1 MCVPLL
7 VTYRHEKTGSAVPHQ
22 CSPVACPVQ
31 QPMCRMCILPC
42 ACCRW
47 RSISLANNALNG
59 TLQANWA
66 QLVNLTS
73 LDLSS
78 NQFRGSLPAAW
89 RQLGVAA
96 GSAASIQV
104 QNNTLVTGNLPAAW
118 GSLNATNQTWSLS
131 LLDITNCSLTGG
143 QVSSHTAPVRHSL
156 CLCCI
161 VAAICSVGTNAAGS

>member
-1 MCVPLL
+1 
-7 VTYRHEKTGSAVPHQ
+7 
-22 CSPVACPVQ
+22 
-31 QPMCRMCILPC
+31 
-42 ACCRW
+42 
-47 RSISLANNALNG
+47 LANNALNG

-104 QNNTLVTGNLPAAW
+104 QNNPLVTGTLPAAW

-131 LLDITNCSLTGG
+131 LLDVTNCGLTGG
-143 QVSSHTAPVRHSL
+143 PFVWDHIGLITCFVTP
-156 CLCCI
+156 
-161 VAAICSVGTNAAGS
+161 